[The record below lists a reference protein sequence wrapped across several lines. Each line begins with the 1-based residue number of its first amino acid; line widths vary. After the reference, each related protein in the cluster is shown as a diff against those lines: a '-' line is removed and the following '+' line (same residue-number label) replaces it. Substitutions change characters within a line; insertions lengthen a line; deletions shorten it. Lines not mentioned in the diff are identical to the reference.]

1 MHWCALL
8 PHLPALVHD
17 LGGGSVVCCR
27 LVTRVRSSLHQRALH
42 QRALRQRADGLEAL
56 WCGKDEDS
64 HPASRTAT
72 PTLHSQR
79 RQALTIVAQ
88 HEHLLEGVA
97 VLEALPAHCTLH
109 DAAPV
114 S

>member
-1 MHWCALL
+1 MHWCGLLL

-17 LGGGSVVCCR
+17 FGGTSVVCCR
-27 LVTRVRSSLHQRALH
+27 LVTRVRSSLHQRAEH
-42 QRALRQRADGLEAL
+42 QRADSLEAL
-56 WCGKDEDS
+56 WRGSDE
-64 HPASRTAT
+64 HPRPASHTET
-72 PTLHSQR
+72 PPLLSHR